1 MTYLVWLLFSFHLL
15 PLLIFIFYRNTIGF
29 SKLNLLI
36 SCLIFFSLLSDLIGV
51 WLATSRFNTAPVS
64 NSYQIVDRILVFL
77 ILNSVSIVSIRTKR
91 LVVITSVLIS
101 ICQLYYCISNG
112 FLVQNDYIKL
122 LSGVLICF
130 YALYTLFILI
140 SSAELNPER
149 LVINIWPVFAI
160 FIYSA
165 SMLISQMITNIN
177 DSVEFP
183 ILFRQI
189 RQGVALGSNVIRD
202 SLFAY
207 FFFLVKKMNYDD
219 VK

>member
-1 MTYLVWLLFSFHLL
+1 
-15 PLLIFIFYRNTIGF
+15 
-29 SKLNLLI
+29 
-36 SCLIFFSLLSDLIGV
+36 
-51 WLATSRFNTAPVS
+51 
-64 NSYQIVDRILVFL
+64 
-77 ILNSVSIVSIRTKR
+77 
-91 LVVITSVLIS
+91 
-101 ICQLYYCISNG
+101 
-112 FLVQNDYIKL
+112 VQNDYIKL